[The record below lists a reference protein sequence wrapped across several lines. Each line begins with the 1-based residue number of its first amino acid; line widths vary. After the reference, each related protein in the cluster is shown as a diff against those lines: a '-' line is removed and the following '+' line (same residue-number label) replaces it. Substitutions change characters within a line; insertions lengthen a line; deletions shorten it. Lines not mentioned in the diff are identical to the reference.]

1 MIDAARKKQMAA
13 PGLQGP
19 AKRALATV
27 DREWD
32 GLTAHRE
39 YPMVSLDNYPDV
51 AVMPK
56 SGPGGGVSA
65 GRGGGLAA

>member
-1 MIDAARKKQMAA
+1 MTCSA
-13 PGLQGP
+13 GLLSLC
-19 AKRALATV
+19 R
-27 DREWD
+27 
-32 GLTAHRE
+32 
-39 YPMVSLDNYPDV
+39 YPDNDNYPDV